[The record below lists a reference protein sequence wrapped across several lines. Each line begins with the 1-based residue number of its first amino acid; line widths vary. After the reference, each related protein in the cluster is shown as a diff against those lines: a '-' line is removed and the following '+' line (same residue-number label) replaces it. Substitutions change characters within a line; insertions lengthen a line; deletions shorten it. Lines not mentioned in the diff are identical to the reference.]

1 MADTAYQQLIYKLDA
16 FIRKYYKNQVIRG
29 IIYTVGALAVFFLL
43 TNLVEFF
50 GHLGMLGRAIL
61 FYGYL
66 IVAFGILIQLIIIP
80 LIKLNRLGKV
90 LSYEAA
96 SEIIGK
102 HFSEVRDKLINTL
115 QLNQQLSFSYN
126 FIEPLFTPEGITALH
141 KIMVD
146 ELLTNTA

>member
-1 MADTAYQQLIYKLDA
+1 MADSAYQQLIYKLDA

-66 IVAFGILIQLIIIP
+66 IVAFGILKFKKCKSSLE
-80 LIKLNRLGKV
+80 KLLES
-90 LSYEAA
+90 L
-96 SEIIGK
+96 
-102 HFSEVRDKLINTL
+102 KLL
-115 QLNQQLSFSYN
+115 
-126 FIEPLFTPEGITALH
+126 E
-141 KIMVD
+141 
-146 ELLTNTA
+146 